1 MIVIMLQRSL
11 SSRATPLNMGPRAG
25 SKMGIVLLL
34 LLLLLLLVLFIIIIV
49 SGSSGSSSS
58 SSSSSSSG
66 PGQGRAGRLGLEGVG
81 LDH

>member
-58 SSSSSSSG
+58 SSSSSSG